1 MSLMASPTAP
11 SRTAWMPLETSGRAV
26 TAARIVAPK
35 ITPLMPRLSA
45 SSFPDRSSPT
55 PASKVTAEAS
65 TTRRVPPGW
74 TSSRRSSRP
83 ERLFHLG
90 EIHSWGKLA
99 WGRYLRV
106 PATRCC
112 WSERSEYANADVAAG
127 VVLGRSGTLT
137 GRVDNHFRL
146 LAKLRPCRALR
157 APGDFR
163 RRTGQAPHHSDYPLA
178 QHAPTTPTKASA
190 SAAMTSRLHA
200 T

>member
-112 WSERSEYANADVAAG
+112 WSERSKHANPDMAAG
-127 VVLGRSGTLT
+127 VVLGRSSTLT
-137 GRVDNHFRL
+137 GRVDNLFRL

-163 RRTGQAPHHSDYPLA
+163 RHTGQEPHHPGYPHA
-178 QHAPTTPTKASA
+178 QHPPPHRRKHRP
-190 SAAMTSRLHA
+190 MQR
-200 T
+200 